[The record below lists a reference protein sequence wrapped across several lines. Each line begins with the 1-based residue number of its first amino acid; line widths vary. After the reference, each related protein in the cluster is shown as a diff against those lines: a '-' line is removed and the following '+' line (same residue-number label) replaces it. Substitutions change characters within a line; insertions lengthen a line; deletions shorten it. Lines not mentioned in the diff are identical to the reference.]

1 MYNFLWF
8 ALLAGIGVTF
18 ASAPLGAVMMW
29 RKMAYFG
36 DTLAHSALL
45 GVVVSFL
52 LHFSQPLVG
61 VALISVLVALLLLY
75 GEDKTSLPSDSLL
88 GLLSHVALAI
98 GIVVISLI
106 PSFRGAIFSFLFG
119 DILAVNTQDLLMIYG
134 SSALILILLF
144 INWQDLLAMTVHEDL
159 AAVEGVNV
167 GRQRMIFVLMLALLI
182 AMAMKVLGVLLITA
196 MLIVPAA
203 GARAFAKT
211 PEGMVLISWGLSVT
225 SVVLGLLASLFWDVP
240 AGPAIVVVAGV
251 GFVLSQG
258 LAIAH
263 RASYGRY

>member
-18 ASAPLGAVMMW
+18 ASAPLGALMMW

-36 DTLAHSALL
+36 DTLAHAALL

-52 LHFSQPLVG
+52 LNISQPLVG
-61 VALISVLVALLLLY
+61 VALVSVLVALLLLY
-75 GEDKTSLPSDSLL
+75 CEDKTSLPSDSLL
-88 GLLSHVALAI
+88 GLLSHVALAL
-98 GIVVISLI
+98 GIVVISFI

-119 DILAVNTQDLLMIYG
+119 DILAVNLQDLLMIYA
-134 SSALILILLF
+134 SSAFILILLS
-144 INWQDLLAMTVHEDL
+144 IHWQDMLAMTVHEDL

-211 PEGMVLISWGLSVT
+211 PEGMVLISWILGVSSVM
-225 SVVLGLLASLFWDVP
+225 LGLLASLYWDVP

-251 GFVLSQG
+251 EFVFSQS

-263 RASYGRY
+263 RSSYGRY